1 MTVTVTNT
9 AATEWGQGIA
19 APSKLFFATDAGA
32 NGGVH
37 APVINYSNN
46 AVTID
51 ATTSGGL
58 ISPWGDANF
67 SPVTGQGDVIKGATT
82 PVGFNATLG
91 TNSLGAGGFLVGD
104 VLGGS
109 LGNDAITSQ
118 STAQPDYIVTGG
130 GSDTVN
136 LAAGHSAEDHV
147 AFYAGN
153 GNQNIG
159 TAYAVAS
166 VATAISEAVGVL
178 EFVNPGYWGVAAGGS
193 SQNIDTLFATG
204 TGTSASN
211 STINGFNPTQDVID
225 FSTKAWGTG
234 ALVNGLTAVTG
245 GALIHVGA
253 GLSSATGTAV
263 NAVQVAPGGTITGTA
278 ATPNDLIILSQ
289 GSFLNAN
296 AVASALNSTGYNIFH
311 PAAVGGTDYDFL
323 LAYQG
328 IDGNAHLADL
338 HFLGNGPSTHTGGAL
353 AGQDANV
360 SVSDVATLV
369 GVNLTQ
375 LANNPAHV
383 HIVS

>member
-1 MTVTVTNT
+1 MQST
-9 AATEWGQGIA
+9 
-19 APSKLFFATDAGA
+19 
-32 NGGVH
+32 
-37 APVINYSNN
+37 
-46 AVTID
+46 
-51 ATTSGGL
+51 
-58 ISPWGDANF
+58 
-67 SPVTGQGDVIKGATT
+67 GDVIKGATT
-82 PVGFNATLG
+82 PVGLTRPWAS
-91 TNSLGAGGFLVGD
+91 SLGAGSFVLGD

-118 STAQPDYIVTGG
+118 STAQPDYLVTGG
-130 GSDTVN
+130 GSDTIN
-136 LAAGHSAEDHV
+136 LAAGHSAADHV

-153 GNQNIG
+153 GNQNTG
-159 TAYAVAS
+159 AAYAVAS
-166 VATAISEAVGVL
+166 VATAISEAVGGS

-204 TGTSASN
+204 HGYECGSDN
-211 STINGFNPTQDVID
+211 STINGFNPTQDVLD
-225 FSTKAWGTG
+225 FSAKAWGTG
-234 ALVNGLTAVTG
+234 ALVNGLTADTG

-263 NAVQVAPGGTITGTA
+263 NAVQVAPGGTIAGTA
-278 ATPNDLIILSQ
+278 GTPNDLIILSQ

-296 AVASALNSTGYNIFH
+296 AVASALASTGYNITH
-311 PAAVGGTDYDFL
+311 SAAAAGTDYDFL

-338 HFLGNGPSTHTGGAL
+338 HFLGDGASTHTGGA

-375 LANNPAHV
+375 LANNAGHV
-383 HIVS
+383 HIVT